1 MKFYRTAL
9 LALAGAAL
17 LAAGP
22 VLALDKDVLTIVKS
36 AEIISL
42 DPQDITDTPSEDLNR
57 KIYEGLVD
65 FNMSLDVVPKL
76 AKSWEI
82 SEDRLTWTFKLRE
95 GVTFHSGAPFNAEA
109 VKVNF
114 DRILNGRYKRTS
126 LYQPIIK
133 EVRVVDEYAVAFD
146 LKQPFGPF
154 LNNLAHT
161 AGLILDPSYVKDPAK
176 NAKIKRQPSGT
187 GPFKFEEWEPGDYV
201 KMSAFEDYWQGKP
214 KLSGLIYKFAPE
226 ASTRAMLVET
236 GEAHVAQAVDTN
248 DVERLKTRDD
258 VEMRIFPNITV
269 YTLVVNTSD
278 AILGDVRVRRALS
291 HSIDRQGICDKILH
305 GNAVPAYRII
315 SPMINC
321 AAGQNNMIA
330 YDPELSKKL
339 LAEAGWD
346 KIGEDGIRMNAEG
359 KRLSVELWTSSKSAI
374 IPEAYIGFA
383 RAVGMEIKLQAM
395 DWATLNSR
403 IELPE
408 KKNKAQIFMM
418 GWSPSTGDADWVYR
432 PLLASWLVPPTGQ
445 NQSFYRN
452 EIVDQ
457 GIRDGMRESDNA
469 LRKAAY
475 EKIEEQLIADQ
486 PRIPIYSIK
495 NLYAVRR
502 EVKNLDIYPINFVM
516 VNHLTCVE

>member
-187 GPFKFEEWEPGDYV
+187 GPPAKITPNTR
-201 KMSAFEDYWQGKP
+201 SAP
-214 KLSGLIYKFAPE
+214 APSSSRSG
-226 ASTRAMLVET
+226 
-236 GEAHVAQAVDTN
+236 N
-248 DVERLKTRDD
+248 
-258 VEMRIFPNITV
+258 
-269 YTLVVNTSD
+269 
-278 AILGDVRVRRALS
+278 
-291 HSIDRQGICDKILH
+291 
-305 GNAVPAYRII
+305 PA
-315 SPMINC
+315 
-321 AAGQNNMIA
+321 
-330 YDPELSKKL
+330 
-339 LAEAGWD
+339 
-346 KIGEDGIRMNAEG
+346 
-359 KRLSVELWTSSKSAI
+359 T
-374 IPEAYIGFA
+374 
-383 RAVGMEIKLQAM
+383 
-395 DWATLNSR
+395 T
-403 IELPE
+403 
-408 KKNKAQIFMM
+408 
-418 GWSPSTGDADWVYR
+418 
-432 PLLASWLVPPTGQ
+432 
-445 NQSFYRN
+445 
-452 EIVDQ
+452 
-457 GIRDGMRESDNA
+457 
-469 LRKAAY
+469 
-475 EKIEEQLIADQ
+475 
-486 PRIPIYSIK
+486 
-495 NLYAVRR
+495 
-502 EVKNLDIYPINFVM
+502 
-516 VNHLTCVE
+516 